1 MVINVQKKREAR
13 ISDFVVDRMY
23 VTIFFRISIIYDIR
37 FFVFRYPFVSIPMC
51 SRYISLYPSFI
62 LRLPFV
68 HSSIVLRSFFD
79 SRTEIERRSNGDR
92 TEDQR
97 RMNGERT
104 ENERRTMRR
113 IYHRNCWAHCNT
125 VSLLIIFQELI
136 KVDFGTYP
144 IDNKNQQ
151 NHVAHL
157 SDFNLPPNKI
167 KDEI

>member
-1 MVINVQKKREAR
+1 
-13 ISDFVVDRMY
+13 
-23 VTIFFRISIIYDIR
+23 
-37 FFVFRYPFVSIPMC
+37 MC
-51 SRYISLYPSFI
+51 SRYISV
-62 LRLPFV
+62 LPPM
-68 HSSIVLRSFFD
+68 ILRSF
-79 SRTEIERRSNGDR
+79 SVRSSIPERSSNGARTENERRTNGES
-92 TEDQR
+92 TEDER
-97 RMNGERT
+97 RTNGERT
-104 ENERRTMRR
+104 ENERRTNGERRTMRK